1 MSTWH
6 LSLRQQ
12 PALRLDLRSVTPAA
26 LADLSAAQIEQLPLP
41 LGTALAPLGEWFNV
55 KPLASDSLDLLL
67 EGDLSRV
74 DRIGWQLGQGRVR
87 VEGSVGDYLGACMRG
102 GDLVVTG
109 SAGDLAACEMAGGRL
124 EIVGN
129 AGDFVASTLP
139 GSMDGMRGGTLVVRG
154 NVGQRCADR
163 MRRGT
168 LVIHGDAGDFLA
180 SRLVAGS
187 IALAGAAGRIRPG
200 ACAVARWSLRRATRR
215 SSWCP
220 ARPLCRPAPRRLSS
234 GNCWRA
240 TWPNTAAPLPACRSA
255 ESRAGWVIWRWTARV
270 RSSCPR
276 DAGAAVEI
284 LPAIRT

>member
-1 MSTWH
+1 MSTWQ

-12 PALRLDLRSVTPAA
+12 PALRLDLRSVSPEA
-26 LADLSAAQIEQLPLP
+26 LAELSAAQVEQVPLP
-41 LGTALAPLGEWFNV
+41 LGNTTSPLGEWFRV
-55 KPLASDSLDLLL
+55 APLVSDSLDLLL

-87 VEGSVGDYLGACMRG
+87 VAGSAGDYLGACMRG
-102 GDLVVTG
+102 GDLLVTG

-124 EIVGN
+124 EIGGN

-154 NVGQRCADR
+154 SVGQRCADR

-187 IALAGAAGRIRPG
+187 IALAGRCGAHPAWGMRRGSLVFAQGDAAQQPMPG
-200 ACAVARWSLRRATRR
+200 STFVPAGAEAAVFWQLLSRDLAQHGGAFATLPQRSIARWLGD
-215 SSWCP
+215 
-220 ARPLCRPAPRRLSS
+220 L
-234 GNCWRA
+234 
-240 TWPNTAAPLPACRSA
+240 
-255 ESRAGWVIWRWTARV
+255 
-270 RSSCPR
+270 
-276 DAGAAVEI
+276 AVDGRGEII
-284 LPAIRT
+284 LPA